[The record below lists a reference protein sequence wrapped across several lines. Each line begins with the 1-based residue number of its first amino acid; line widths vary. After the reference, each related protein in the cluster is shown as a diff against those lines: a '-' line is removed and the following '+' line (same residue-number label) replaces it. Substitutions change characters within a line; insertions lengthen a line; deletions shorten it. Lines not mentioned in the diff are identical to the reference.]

1 MCACVRV
8 RVMHVYV
15 CVARADPVIRKSVVC
30 ESNQRYATVCE
41 ALWGGRRGG
50 HGSECRCVWPL
61 ILVHKAVNHHN
72 HHHHHSPL
80 PLPPPPHHHLPPSS
94 PLPLDVVRAYKSLT
108 KEKEAL
114 DACLKV
120 LSKPTPPVPSS
131 LPSDVAPVTPDK
143 MVGIT
148 KNADESY
155 STVDGEQATPKKE
168 VESEGETR
176 DSDGVQSGGE
186 GGGALAEGQDSAV
199 VLMRQVETLT
209 RTISTLSEERSKLEM
224 NYQKDKKALL
234 VHRG

>member
-1 MCACVRV
+1 MGQSAGAC
-8 RVMHVYV
+8 
-15 CVARADPVIRKSVVC
+15 
-30 ESNQRYATVCE
+30 
-41 ALWGGRRGG
+41 G
-50 HGSECRCVWPL
+50 L

-80 PLPPPPHHHLPPSS
+80 PPPPPPFTTTTTTTTTTSPPSPSS

-120 LSKPTPPVPSS
+120 LSKPTPPVPSP

-148 KNADESY
+148 KSADESY

-176 DSDGVQSGGE
+176 DSDGVQRGGE
-186 GGGALAEGQDSAV
+186 EGGALAEEQDSAV

-234 VHRG
+234 VHWG